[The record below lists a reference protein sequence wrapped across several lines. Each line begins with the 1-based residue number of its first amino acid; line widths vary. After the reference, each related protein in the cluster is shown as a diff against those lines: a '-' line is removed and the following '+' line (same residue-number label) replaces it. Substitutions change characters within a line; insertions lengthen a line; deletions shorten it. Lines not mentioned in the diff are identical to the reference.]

1 MFRLD
6 CVSKGLF
13 RSFPRIRG
21 DVPRSAWR
29 RTTCDLFSPHTR
41 GCSLGFVIYAV
52 FEIVFPAYAGM
63 FLMAGNG
70 HGGNARFPRIRGD
83 VPSVSSGQKPR
94 KTFSPHTR
102 GCSCKPECTCSVSHV
117 FPAYAGMFLLPRHCI
132 TDIKS
137 FPRIRGDVPL
147 SQKLPKPI
155 LTFSPHTRGCSS
167 QADWTGLS
175 VRVFP
180 AYAGMFLSLTG
191 EKFVEMGFPRIR
203 GDVPTSSTTPGPGL
217 RFSPHTRGCS
227 F

>member
-1 MFRLD
+1 M
-6 CVSKGLF
+6 
-13 RSFPRIRG
+13 G
-21 DVPRSAWR
+21 DAVFHS
-29 RTTCDLFSPHTR
+29 FSPHTR
-41 GCSLGFVIYAV
+41 GCSDKTLGEKARKH
-52 FEIVFPAYAGM
+52 VFPAYAGM
-63 FLMAGNG
+63 FRGLSRWWIEL
-70 HGGNARFPRIRGD
+70 ARFPRIRGD
-83 VPSVSSGQKPR
+83 VPHALNCGN
-94 KTFSPHTR
+94 TTHEFSPHTR
-102 GCSCKPECTCSVSHV
+102 GCSGPADPPPYSRAV

-203 GDVPTSSTTPGPGL
+203 GDVPQSHG
-217 RFSPHTRGCS
+217 
-227 F
+227 